1 MNDATLVASLEV
13 TTPGG
18 IDAGANFGFIGVNLG
33 GDASLTADFT
43 VGLKD
48 PTATGAGHDGNI
60 SLTEFINGLSD
71 VGTLLDAPSL
81 TGLAQIHLDVT
92 LDGDLPFVDFDS
104 GTVDLAANLGD
115 VLDEWDDVV
124 DLASAA
130 PAWVDDT
137 TFTLDGR
144 LHRRLP
150 ARRPRDLPVTG
161 RTSRPSSPTWNTTT
175 FWIRRR

>member
-1 MNDATLVASLEV
+1 MVSPVNGSGAAAGLGILRADATEQDKRDGQIDGGQLLGVKLTDRFFMTDATLVASLEV

-71 VGTLLDAPSL
+71 VGTS
-81 TGLAQIHLDVT
+81 
-92 LDGDLPFVDFDS
+92 
-104 GTVDLAANLGD
+104 
-115 VLDEWDDVV
+115 
-124 DLASAA
+124 
-130 PAWVDDT
+130 
-137 TFTLDGR
+137 
-144 LHRRLP
+144 
-150 ARRPRDLPVTG
+150 ARRPQPDRPGANPPRRHAG
-161 RTSRPSSPTWNTTT
+161 RRSSV
-175 FWIRRR
+175 RRL